1 MISEHHYDD
10 EGHKHHDHD
19 NHDHED
25 CHDDDVDQNHDHD
38 GSHEWQ
44 NCGTMLLPP
53 ALLISCTA
61 AVPT

>member
-25 CHDDDVDQNHDHD
+25 CHDDDIDQNHD
-38 GSHEWQ
+38 GSHEYQ
-44 NCGTMLLPP
+44 NCVTMLLPP
-53 ALLISCTA
+53 ALLTSCTA